1 MSKKLKGKAR
11 AKARKMKQKQLSK
24 FSVKNNKSQQHIE
37 TPIIQHFNSNEDM
50 VNHILDEAKVHAQI
64 LLDTCSPSNV
74 DISLFQKPAL
84 RTKELTRGGIKL
96 HADIHIGGDTV
107 KAIGNKYGKNLVSIV
122 QIFTK
127 AGSMLV
133 CVTQD
138 MIDDA
143 GHNWNNETVIA
154 KDDILNRTV
163 AALRLNSGS
172 SIIHSIATHIAYE
185 ETSPDA
191 GDQYYE
197 GIDSYALY
205 RVWD

>member
-1 MSKKLKGKAR
+1 MSKLKGKAK
-11 AKARKMKQKQLSK
+11 AKARKMKQKKTWTVSTNTSLPR
-24 FSVKNNKSQQHIE
+24 E
-37 TPIIQHFNSNEDM
+37 WGTIQHFNSDKDM
-50 VNHILDEAKVHAQI
+50 VNHIRDEAKVSAQT
-64 LLDTCSPSNV
+64 LLDTCNPSNV

-96 HADIHIGGDTV
+96 YADIHIGGDMV
-107 KAIGNKYGKNLVSIV
+107 KAIGNKHGHNFASIV

-133 CVTQD
+133 CCTQD

-143 GHNWNNETVIA
+143 GHNWNNETILA
-154 KDDILNRTV
+154 QDDILNRTV

-172 SIIHSIATHIAYE
+172 SIIQNIATHIAYE

-191 GDQYYE
+191 GDQYYK
-197 GIDSYALY
+197 GIDAYALY
-205 RVWD
+205 RIWD